1 MTEYSKLE
9 KNLKA
14 NRAIKRNMNTNIHY
28 SFIYTRVFN
37 IFTTLNQLNFFH
49 LKNTSQIISISLIV
63 ALGGFLFGFDAGIIS
78 GVMSFAGPE
87 FDLTEIQSGWV
98 VSSPSFAAMISML
111 FSGRLS
117 DNIGRRKLL
126 IIVALLYAFSAVFS
140 ATAVS
145 YEMLYIARMIGGFAF
160 GAALV
165 LAPMYIAEISTA
177 ENRGKLVSLQQ
188 LNIVFGFFAAFLSN
202 YFFNKYNTL
211 DSTFLNDQN
220 VWRWMLGIELLP
232 ALLYFSLLFFVPK
245 SPRWLYLKGQISE
258 AKNVFVNIYGNE
270 RGGLEI
276 KSIEENSTAYKNKLK
291 IKDLFKPSLRF
302 ILSLGLIVGV
312 LQQITGI
319 NAVYFYAT
327 TIFKQ
332 TGIGTDAA
340 FSSGVLLS
348 TISVVFTFVAI
359 YLIDRMGRRP
369 LLLIGTAGI
378 SVSLL
383 ICAYGFNQASY
394 QLKEKDLNKFE
405 FVNSQKLISIVDKVY
420 TNDVDFKNEI
430 KDILGTKVFS
440 KNDGAI
446 LEAATTINS
455 TLILIGILGFIACFA
470 FSLGPV
476 MWVLLSEL
484 FPLKYR
490 GLAIGS
496 IAFINSFISS
506 VVQLFFPWELSN
518 LGNSLTFFI
527 YGIIALIGFFVM
539 VRILP
544 ETKGKSLEE
553 LEKILIK

>member
-1 MTEYSKLE
+1 MKTKLQ
-9 KNLKA
+9 
-14 NRAIKRNMNTNIHY
+14 I
-28 SFIYTRVFN
+28 VF
-37 IFTTLNQLNFFH
+37 
-49 LKNTSQIISISLIV
+49 ISLIV

-78 GVMSFAGPE
+78 GVMTYAGPE
-87 FDLTEIQSGWV
+87 FDLTEIQVGWV
-98 VSSPSFAAMISML
+98 VSSPSFAAMFSML
-111 FSGRLS
+111 ISGRIS
-117 DNIGRRKLL
+117 DIIGRRKLL
-126 IIVALLYAFSAVFS
+126 IFIALLYAVSAIFSAV
-140 ATAVS
+140 AVS

-165 LAPMYIAEISTA
+165 IAPMYIAEISTA

-202 YFFNKYNTL
+202 YLFNKYNTI
-211 DSTFLNDQN
+211 DSNFLTDEN
-220 VWRWMLGIELLP
+220 VWRWMLGIELIP

-245 SPRWLYLKGQISE
+245 SPRWLYLNDQVSK
-258 AKNVFVNIYGNE
+258 AKEVLVNIYGQE
-270 RGGLEI
+270 RGELEI
-276 KSIEENSTAYKNKLK
+276 KSIEENSSADKNKTKLK
-291 IKDLFKPSLRF
+291 VQDLLKPSLRF
-302 ILSLGLIVGV
+302 ILFVGLIVGI

-327 TIFKQ
+327 SIFKQ

-348 TISVVFTFVAI
+348 TISVIFTFVAI

-378 SVSLL
+378 SVSLM
-383 ICAYGFNQASY
+383 ICAYGFNQATY
-394 QLKEKDLNKFE
+394 QLNEKDINQFE
-405 FVNSQKLISIVDKVY
+405 FLNSEKLISVADKVY

-430 KDILGTKVFS
+430 KSILGTKVFG

-446 LEAATTINS
+446 LEAAISMNS

-490 GLAIGS
+490 GLAIGT
-496 IAFINSFISS
+496 IAFVNSFISS
-506 VVQLFFPWELSN
+506 VVQLIFPWELSN
-518 LGNSLTFFI
+518 LGSSTTFLI
-527 YGIIALIGFFVM
+527 YGVFALFGLMFIISKV
-539 VRILP
+539 P

-553 LEKILIK
+553 LENILVK

>member
-1 MTEYSKLE
+1 M
-9 KNLKA
+9 KNK
-14 NRAIKRNMNTNIHY
+14 
-28 SFIYTRVFN
+28 
-37 IFTTLNQLNFFH
+37 
-49 LKNTSQIISISLIV
+49 SQIISISLIV

-78 GVMSFAGPE
+78 GVMTFAGPE
-87 FDLTEIQSGWV
+87 FDLSEIQSGWV
-98 VSSPSFAAMISML
+98 VSSPSFAAMIAML

-117 DNIGRRKLL
+117 DAIGRKKLL
-126 IIVALLYAFSAVFS
+126 IIVALLYAVSAVLS
-140 ATAVS
+140 ALAPS

-202 YFFNKYNTL
+202 YFFNKYNTA
-211 DSTFLNDQN
+211 DSVILADEN
-220 VWRWMLGIELLP
+220 VWRWMLGVEFIP
-232 ALLYFSLLFFVPK
+232 ALLYFLLLFFVPK
-245 SPRWLYLKGQISE
+245 SPRWLYLNGQIAE
-258 AKNVFVNIYGNE
+258 AKKVLLNIHGDEVGNI
-270 RGGLEI
+270 EI
-276 KSIEENSTAYKNKLK
+276 KSIEENSAADQKKSNIK
-291 IKDLFKPSLRF
+291 IKDLLKPSLRF
-302 ILSLGLIVGV
+302 ILVVGLVVGV

-327 TIFKQ
+327 SIFKQ

-348 TISVVFTFVAI
+348 TISVLFTFVAI

-369 LLLIGTAGI
+369 LLLVGVAGI

-383 ICAYGFNQASY
+383 VCAFGFNQATY
-394 QLKEKDLNKFE
+394 QLKQNDINQFE
-405 FVNSQKLISIVDKVY
+405 FSNSNNLVSIVDKVY

-430 KDILGTKVFS
+430 KTILGTKVFS

-455 TLILIGILGFIACFA
+455 TLILIGILGFVACFA

-484 FPLKYR
+484 YPLKYR
-490 GLAIGS
+490 GLAIGC

-506 VVQLFFPWELSN
+506 VVQLVFPWELSN

-527 YGIIALIGFFVM
+527 FGIIALIGFFVI
-539 VRILP
+539 VKILP

-553 LEKILIK
+553 LEKLLVK

>member
-1 MTEYSKLE
+1 MSNKVYT
-9 KNLKA
+9 
-14 NRAIKRNMNTNIHY
+14 IFI
-28 SFIYTRVFN
+28 SF
-37 IFTTLNQLNFFH
+37 
-49 LKNTSQIISISLIV
+49 IV

-98 VSSPSFAAMISML
+98 VSAPSFAAMFAML

-117 DNIGRRKLL
+117 DNVGRKKLL
-126 IIVALLYAFSAVFS
+126 IFVAFLYAISAVLS
-140 ATAVS
+140 AMATS
-145 YEMLYIARMIGGFAF
+145 YEMLYIARIIGGIAF

-202 YFFNKYNTL
+202 YFFNKYNTAESAYL
-211 DSTFLNDQN
+211 TDEN
-220 VWRWMLGIELLP
+220 VWRWMLGVELIP
-232 ALLYFSLLFFVPK
+232 ALFYFIFLFFIPK
-245 SPRWLYLKGQISE
+245 SPRWLYLKGKYEE
-258 AKNVFVNIYGNE
+258 AKKVLVQIHGKAKGE
-270 RGGLEI
+270 LEI
-276 KSIEENSTAYKNKLK
+276 TSIEENINAEKNKAVLK
-291 IKDLFKPSLRF
+291 IKDLLKPSLRF
-302 ILSLGLIVGV
+302 ILVVGLVVGV

-327 TIFKQ
+327 SIFKQ

-348 TISVVFTFVAI
+348 TISVIFTFVAI

-378 SVSLL
+378 AVSLL
-383 ICAYGFNQASY
+383 ICAYGFNQATY
-394 QLKEKDLNKFE
+394 QLSQEKINQFE
-405 FVNSQKLISIVDKVY
+405 FSESEKLLQYADKVY
-420 TNDVDFKNEI
+420 DNYIDFKNEI
-430 KDILGTKVFS
+430 KSALGNQIYS

-446 LEAATTINS
+446 LEAATNINAN
-455 TLILIGILGFIACFA
+455 LILIGILGFIACFA

-484 FPLKYR
+484 YPLKYR
-490 GLAIGS
+490 GLAIGV
-496 IAFINSFISS
+496 IAFVNSLISS
-506 VVQLFFPWELSN
+506 LVQLVFPWELSN
-518 LGNSLTFFI
+518 LGNALTFFI
-527 YGIIALIGFFVM
+527 FGAIALIGFFILLKV
-539 VRILP
+539 LP

-553 LEKILIK
+553 LEMELVS